1 MCNNIPG
8 NLNHFDAIVNGILKV
23 FWGVY
28 RITVFFFSMFCEL
41 IMIIFDE
48 ELLSARVA

>member
-8 NLNHFDAIVNGILKV
+8 KLNHFDAIVNGILKV
-23 FWGVY
+23 FWGGVQ
-28 RITVFFFSMFCEL
+28 IIVFFFSMFCEL
-41 IMIIFDE
+41 IMVIFDE